1 MHYVTG
7 LVFTEQMKHVLVV
20 SVDTGLREAP
30 HFHAP
35 VEPVRRWAAVTTE
48 IFPGEAPADAMAR
61 GTKEQTGFDMPAT
74 SWRPVF
80 TRRRADGN
88 AEVGFAAFSDRLLGD
103 EMHHSNRS
111 LPAHVTVFPLSELLR
126 RFHNTPKSLDPD
138 FLTHMGLAKAAQHQR
153 RPLVH
158 MDHQVELA
166 ADPAIDPAFLPAD
179 EADLSE
185 AERVRALV
193 RRSKSDTRA
202 SLTVDQARALLDSAL
217 STVLTN
223 RTARQ
228 RP

>member
-30 HFHAP
+30 HFNAP
-35 VEPVRRWAAVTTE
+35 VAPVMRWAAVTTE
-48 IFPGEAPADAMAR
+48 ILPGEAPADAMAR

-88 AEVGFAAFSDRLLGD
+88 AEVGFAAFSDRLLSD
-103 EMHHSNRS
+103 ETHHSNRS
-111 LPAHVTVFPLSELLR
+111 LPAHASVYPLSELLR

-158 MDHQVELA
+158 MDHRVELD
-166 ADPAIDPAFLPAD
+166 ADPAIDPAFLAAD
-179 EADLSE
+179 TASLSD

-193 RRSKSDTRA
+193 RRSKSDTRE
-202 SLTVDQARALLDSAL
+202 SLTVNQARAYLDTKL
-217 STVLTN
+217 STVL
-223 RTARQ
+223 AK
-228 RP
+228 RPA